1 MTEVADAEVITE
13 EEAREMLTPADFD
26 KVGVGPKLL
35 DAQRAVEE
43 VVKTGQNTEHG
54 YHYATAADVVKAGAK
69 AINDAGLIV
78 TTSFDNH
85 TVNEIKSAKGNN
97 GLLATVTCTLTIS
110 DPETGDCVKAWTIGT
125 GTDYPGDKA
134 IYKAMTGATKYAF
147 AAALNIAFADD
158 PEAPDMP
165 GRGGGGKPASE
176 KQKQFLR
183 DMLARGGAT
192 PEQMAR
198 IVALH
203 KTGEELSAQEAGTLL
218 DALQENA
225 QAAVTGWLSELP
237 EEPTT

>member
-1 MTEVADAEVITE
+1 MPVEEIVEDAEAIE
-13 EEAREMLTPADFD
+13 EELTPEHFD
-26 KVGVGPKLL
+26 SVGVGPKLL
-35 DAQRAVEE
+35 VAQKAIEE
-43 VVKTGQNTEHG
+43 VVKTGTNTEHG

-69 AINDAGLIV
+69 ALNDAGLTV

-85 TVNEIKSAKGNN
+85 AVNEIKSAKGNS
-97 GLLATVTCTLTIS
+97 GLFATVTCTLTIT
-110 DPETGDCVKAWTIGT
+110 DPETGDCVRAWTIGT

-165 GRGGGGKPASE
+165 GRGGGKPASD

-192 PEQMAR
+192 PEQMSR

-203 KTGEELSAQEAGTLL
+203 KTGEELSAQEAGQLL

-225 QAAVTGWLSELP
+225 QAAVQGWVAELP
-237 EEPTT
+237 EEPAA